1 VGRAGRLSVAVYLIV
16 IGADPVGESLVR
28 LALEADFDTVLIE
41 EDADSANAMVDKY
54 DVRVLNAAI
63 ADENIMQEADA
74 ARADAVI
81 AATHDDSTNLMAVIL
96 AQQSGVDNVI
106 SVVNHQHHQR
116 LFERLGVRVLVHPE
130 VLVARHLL
138 DMALHPHMSDVTSL
152 GDHGQVMQM
161 TLQSGSPLV
170 GTPLAE
176 LGPAGRLPQ
185 DSRVV
190 SVARDGEHFFAAGD
204 TELRAGDEIILYARR
219 PLSEKN
225 LSTLIGDSQ

>member
-1 VGRAGRLSVAVYLIV
+1 MYLIV

-28 LALEADFDTVLIE
+28 LALDAGFDTVLIE
-41 EDADSANAMVDKY
+41 EDADSANAMADKY

-63 ADENIMQEADA
+63 GDENIMKEADA
-74 ARADAVI
+74 ARADALI

-96 AQQSGVDNVI
+96 GQQNGVENVI

-152 GDHGQVMQM
+152 GDRGQVLQM
-161 TLQSGSPLV
+161 TLQAGSPLV
-170 GTPLAE
+170 GAALSE
-176 LGPAGRLPQ
+176 LGPAGRLPEE
-185 DSRVV
+185 SRVV
-190 SVARDGEHFFAAGD
+190 SVMRDGEHFFASGD
-204 TELRAGDEIILYARR
+204 TQLQAGDEIILYARR
-219 PLSEKN
+219 PVSEKD
-225 LSTLIGDSQ
+225 LASLIGDSE